1 MAIDKT
7 IPLVVHVF
15 NHGKVGKPVLSGE
28 GCSPLIR
35 LVEPEESPGR
45 VKMLGAFETRFL
57 FNPNDVSE
65 WRLAGRERQMTVP
78 GSSSWADRTVMH
90 RAERFRDRRTVDG
103 RKDGW
108 SIASDCWKRFLN
120 W

>member
-15 NHGKVGKPVLSGE
+15 NRAKVGKPVPAGE
-28 GCSPLIR
+28 GCNPIVR
-35 LVEPEESPGR
+35 LEPEESPSR
-45 VKMLGAFETRFL
+45 VKLLGAFETRFL

-78 GSSSWADRTVMH
+78 GSSSWTDRSVMH

-108 SIASDCWKRFLN
+108 SIASDCWKRFSN